1 MRSLATLFL
10 TFSIIVFPILNLAFL
25 DSLGFSQTLS
35 GKEILNRVEKN
46 LNFDSGYI
54 EMEIL
59 DYKDNKFN
67 RSFVVDVLFDLNS
80 GTLMEFKSPP
90 REKGKKILLIKDSM
104 WMYVPGVSRPVRL
117 SAKDNFMGT
126 SIENKEL
133 LDYKMSD
140 DYEVEVISNDTS
152 SYVLELKAN
161 TASVPY
167 PRVILAVDKSTF
179 LPTRMEFYTLSGK
192 LIKYMVFSDVKE
204 IGGKLRP
211 TVYEMRDVLTE
222 GNFTKIVFNKLES
235 RKVPSRI
242 FSLENLTK

>member
-1 MRSLATLFL
+1 MRSLMTLFL
-10 TFSIIVFPILNLAFL
+10 TFSILVFSVLNLAFL

-140 DYEVEVISNDTS
+140 DYEFEVISNDTS

-192 LIKYMVFSDVKE
+192 LIKYMIFSDVKE
-204 IGGKLRP
+204 IGGKMRP